1 MDFELVANYIIDWLR
16 DQLKNTKQ
24 KGFVIGVSGGVDSAV
39 TSTLCARSGLPVFC
53 LNMPIHQAF
62 DQYDLSEVHISWLT
76 SKYENVG
83 AHIIDLTETYDTL
96 KNALLD
102 LTINDLALA
111 NIRSR
116 LRMVTLYAFANSNNY
131 LVVGTG
137 NKVED
142 YGIGFFT
149 KYGDGGV
156 DISPIGDLLKSEVY
170 QLAEYLGIL
179 DSIREAEPNDGLWD
193 DGRTD
198 ESQIGATYD
207 EIEWAMKYFEE
218 DCNTNMTGLSERQK
232 EVIEIYLYR
241 HKINKHKLLSPK
253 VCYLCS
259 VNLTSSR

>member
-16 DQLKNTKQ
+16 DQLKKTKQ

-207 EIEWAMKYFEE
+207 EIEWAMNYCERKDKASF
-218 DCNTNMTGLSERQK
+218 DGLSKRHK
-232 EVIEIYLYR
+232 EVLHVYLSQ
-241 HKINKHKLLSPK
+241 HKVNKHKVLTIPVCDLSSIRP
-253 VCYLCS
+253 LFG
-259 VNLTSSR
+259 